1 MYKKFALKNGMPV
14 ILVPKKDSQSL
25 TILVLF
31 KVGSRYE
38 DIKIHHGVS
47 HFIEHLMFKGTKKY
61 PTTLDISKTL
71 DGIGAEY
78 NAYTAKDH
86 TGYYIKANAEK
97 LELVCDVLSEMLNNS
112 LFDADE
118 IEKEKG
124 VIIEEIKMYEDTPIQ
139 HAEILFEEQI
149 FSGNNLGPCIA
160 GTIDSIKN
168 MNRQKIVDYMN
179 SFYEPKNGVIVI
191 SGKIDKKAE
200 KILNNYFTQEKK
212 ANEMF
217 LQKFEEF
224 KDIQNQKR
232 VLLNYK
238 DTKQVH
244 LALGVPAYSY
254 SHPDLYALYVL
265 GAILGGNMSSRLFI
279 NVREKRGLCYYIR
292 AQVDVYQD
300 TGDLMIRAGLDKDKI
315 HEAIEVI
322 IQELKKLK
330 DQGITADELD
340 KAKEFLKGRM
350 ILQLEELNELAEYF
364 GRQFILTDKLLTPE
378 EKIEK
383 IFAITREDVSRVAS
397 NLLKTEKLNLVM
409 VSPFKDEKEFINI
422 LNI

>member
-1 MYKKFALKNGMPV
+1 MFQKFVLKNNMNV

-25 TILVLF
+25 TILVLYR
-31 KVGSRYE
+31 VGSRYE

-47 HFIEHLMFKGTKKY
+47 HFVEHLMFKGTKKY

-86 TGYYIKANAEK
+86 TGYYIKANSEK
-97 LELVCDVLSEMLNNS
+97 LELVCDVLSDMLANS
-112 LFDADE
+112 QFDAKE

-124 VIIEEIKMYEDTPIQ
+124 VIIEEIKMYEDQPIQ
-139 HAEILFEEQI
+139 YAEMLFEEQI
-149 FSGNNLGPCIA
+149 FSGNNLGPNIA
-160 GTIDSIKN
+160 GTIESIKN
-168 MNRQKIVDYMN
+168 MTRQNILDYFN

-191 SGKIDKKAE
+191 SGNIDKKAE
-200 KILNNYFTQEKK
+200 KVLNKCFTQVKEGNK
-212 ANEMF
+212 MF
-217 LQKFEEF
+217 AQKFEAF
-224 KDIQNQKR
+224 KGNQNEKR
-232 VLLNYK
+232 ILLNYK

-254 SHPDLYALYVL
+254 SNPDLYALYIL
-265 GAILGGNMSSRLFI
+265 GVVLGGNMSSRLFI

-315 HEAIEVI
+315 KEAVEVI
-322 IQELKKLK
+322 MSELKRLK
-330 DQGITADELD
+330 NEGITDEELI

-364 GRQFILTDKLLTPE
+364 ARQFILTDEILTPE
-378 EKIEK
+378 QKFEK
-383 IFAITREDVSRVAS
+383 IFAVTKEDVARVA
-397 NLLKTEKLNLVM
+397 NDLLKTEKLNLVM
-409 VSPFKDEKEFINI
+409 VSPYKDQNEFINM